1 MISQYDNLVMSSFF
15 LWFDHTLLDKGKA
28 FTNFTS
34 FFYDVDNLFN
44 GYHTYGSPFRQF
56 VADEAIAIKHGAQVI
71 NLLNLNNVNITR
83 GQQNFQAINY
93 SKGQAYFSAAVAN
106 PGTTLKGDY
115 AVKDFNIYITNELEE
130 KLLFETQ
137 FKIRNPTD
145 ASAAGLPP
153 SAMTYP
159 AIFLKSNGTRNE
171 PFAFGGQDQTEF
183 DVRAIILSDDQYK
196 LDAVSSIFRDRVRTF
211 VPIIPEANM
220 PFNTLGD
227 FTNNQPYNYTNLTS
241 AHSQTGIFI
250 DKVYSSKIG
259 GISYSQKTNVN
270 PDVFSM
276 IIDFELSDVRDPR

>member
-1 MISQYDNLVMSSFF
+1 MISQYDNLVVSSFF
-15 LWFDHTLLDKGKA
+15 LWFDHTLLNKGKA

-34 FFYDVDNLFN
+34 FFYDVNSLFN
-44 GYHTYGSPFRQF
+44 GYNTYGSPFRQF
-56 VADEAIAIKHGAQVI
+56 VADESIGVSHGAQV
-71 NLLNLNNVNITR
+71 LNVLQLNGLNIVR
-83 GQQNFQAINY
+83 GQQGFEAVDYN
-93 SKGQAYFSAAVAN
+93 KGEVFFSTVVPN
-106 PGTTLKGDY
+106 PDTTLQGTY

-145 ASAAGLPP
+145 ATAAGLPP
-153 SAMTYP
+153 STMTYP

-171 PFAFGGQDQTEF
+171 PLAFGGQDWTEF
-183 DVRAIILSDDQYK
+183 DMRAIVLSDDQYK
-196 LDAVSSIFRDRVRTF
+196 LDAVASIFRDRVRTF

-220 PFNTLGD
+220 PFNSLGD
-227 FTNNQPYNYTNLTS
+227 FASFLPYNYQTLTS
-241 AHSQTGIFI
+241 TYSKTGIFI

-276 IIDFELSDVRDPR
+276 IIDFELSDARDPR